1 MTNINCTKNCRF
13 QQDGKCSYDSVT
25 SIAISQSVNSDCP
38 YQSEDINLVLRA
50 NTQL

>member
-25 SIAISQSVNSDCP
+25 SIAISQSVKSDCP
-38 YQSEDINLVLRA
+38 YQSEDIKPASRA
-50 NTQL
+50 NMQL